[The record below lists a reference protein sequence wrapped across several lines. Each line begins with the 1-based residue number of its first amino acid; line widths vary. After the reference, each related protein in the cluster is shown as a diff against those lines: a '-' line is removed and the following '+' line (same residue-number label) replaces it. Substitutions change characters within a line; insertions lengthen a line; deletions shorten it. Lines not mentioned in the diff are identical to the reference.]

1 MVKKRVKASRKSPL
15 RRSGRRS
22 FDVETGKVVSSP
34 RKIKSIA
41 INLIVFAVLSLLL
54 YILSI
59 ITTHPGLVNLF
70 WIFSVMLMFVAL
82 AFFIVLLVFILLNYF
97 RK

>member
-70 WIFSVMLMFVAL
+70 WIF
-82 AFFIVLLVFILLNYF
+82 FIGFTKIILLNDF
-97 RK
+97 ECKTINPPVA